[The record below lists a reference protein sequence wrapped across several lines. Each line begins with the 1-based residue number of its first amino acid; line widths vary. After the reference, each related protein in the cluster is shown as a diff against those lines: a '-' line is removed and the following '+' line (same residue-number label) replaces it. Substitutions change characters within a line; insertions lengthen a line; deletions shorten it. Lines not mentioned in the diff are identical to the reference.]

1 MTHAIVP
8 PYLLARL
15 ADEAGRFPAAA
26 EAARAALLDRPAHP
40 RTTAFPPRRPSP
52 GPGGLHRVVSDAD
65 GGTALPG
72 RRVRTEGEPAT
83 GDPAADEAYDGLGA
97 TYRLLADAFGRDS
110 LDDEGLALAATVH
123 YGRDYD
129 NAYWDGEQMVFGD
142 GDGEVFG
149 RFTASL
155 SVIGHELAHGL
166 VQHTSGLAYEGEPGA
181 LNESLADVVGVLVE
195 QHDAGQRADEAT
207 WLVGAGLFTD
217 AVQGVALRSMAA
229 PGTAYDD
236 DVLGRDPQPA
246 HMRDFVRTS
255 DDHGGVH
262 LNSGI
267 PNKAFHLAATALGG
281 FAWRTAGPIW
291 YAALTDPRLPSTA
304 TFAQL
309 AGATVRAARTAGD
322 REREAVEGAWA
333 GVGVVPEE
341 EPS

>member
-15 ADEAGRFPAAA
+15 AADEPGRFPVAA
-26 EAARAALLDRPAHP
+26 EAARRALLDRPTRP
-40 RTTAFPPRRPSP
+40 RSTMLPPRRSP
-52 GPGGLHRVVSDAD
+52 ARSGLRRVVSDAEH
-65 GGTALPG
+65 GTDLPG
-72 RRVRTEGEPAT
+72 RPVRTEGEPPS
-83 GDPAADEAYDGLGA
+83 GDVAADEAYDGLGA

-110 LDDEGLALAATVH
+110 LDGAGLPLAASVH
-123 YGRDYD
+123 YGREYD

-149 RFTASL
+149 RFTASV

-166 VQHTSGLAYEGEPGA
+166 VQHTAGLVYEGEPGA

-195 QHDAGQRADEAT
+195 QHATGQRADEAT
-207 WLVGAGLFTD
+207 WLVGAGLFTA

-246 HMRDFVRTS
+246 HLRDFVRTR

-281 FAWRTAGPIW
+281 FAWQTAGSIW
-291 YAALTDPRLPSTA
+291 FAALTDPALPSTA
-304 TFAQL
+304 TFARF
-309 AGATVRAARTAGD
+309 AGATVRAARAAGD
-322 REREAVEGAWA
+322 REREAVEAAWA
-333 GVGVVPEE
+333 GVGVEPEDVP
-341 EPS
+341 

>member
-15 ADEAGRFPAAA
+15 AADEPGRFPVAA
-26 EAARAALLDRPAHP
+26 EAARLALLDRPARP
-40 RTTAFPPRRPSP
+40 RSTVLPPRRSSP
-52 GPGGLHRVVSDAD
+52 GAGLRRTVSDA
-65 GGTALPG
+65 GHGTDLPG
-72 RRVRTEGEPAT
+72 RRVRAEGEPPT
-83 GDPAADEAYDGLGA
+83 GDVAADEAYDGLGA

-110 LDDEGLALAATVH
+110 LDDAGLPLAASVH

-129 NAYWDGEQMVFGD
+129 NAYWDGERMVFGD

-149 RFTASL
+149 RFTASV

-166 VQHTSGLAYEGEPGA
+166 VQHTAGLVYEGEPGA
-181 LNESLADVVGVLVE
+181 LNESVADVVGVLVE
-195 QHDAGQRADEAT
+195 QHAAGQRADEAS

-229 PGTAYDD
+229 PGTAYGD

-246 HMRDFVRTS
+246 HMRDYVRTR

-281 FAWRTAGPIW
+281 YAWQTAGPLW
-291 YAALTDPRLPSTA
+291 YAALLDPALPSTA
-304 TFAQL
+304 TFARL
-309 AGATVRAARTAGD
+309 AGATVRAARAVGG
-322 REREAVEGAWA
+322 REQEAVEAAWQ
-333 GVGVVPEE
+333 GLGVVPEE
-341 EPS
+341 ES